1 MSNLYLSQTV
11 LCSSFLIVENKSVIP
26 FENSVQARESIM
38 QVLIALYLLAFATVS
53 GLLKEN
59 EEKNLHTG

>member
-1 MSNLYLSQTV
+1 M

-26 FENSVQARESIM
+26 FENPVQAREPIM
-38 QVLIALYLLAFATVS
+38 QVLVALYLLAFATVS

-59 EEKNLHTG
+59 EEKNMHTG